1 MISFKDDGDKQEH
14 YIFPE
19 EPGKLEIETS
29 YPRGTVPAKVLAFV
43 VVVYQSAPMPLAYLT
58 EDPVVA

>member
-43 VVVYQSAPMPLAYLT
+43 VVLFR
-58 EDPVVA
+58 